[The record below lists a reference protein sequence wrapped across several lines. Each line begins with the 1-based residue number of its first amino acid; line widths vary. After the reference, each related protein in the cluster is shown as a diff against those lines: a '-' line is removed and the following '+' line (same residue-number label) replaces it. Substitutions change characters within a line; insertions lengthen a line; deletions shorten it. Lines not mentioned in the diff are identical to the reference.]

1 MNPYPSQY
9 QNTQVS
15 TSSPEQLLIMLY
27 DGAIRFVCQAQD
39 AMAAGNRKTRLE
51 KISKA
56 MAIICELA
64 NTLDHGVGGEIAE
77 NLDRLYEFMNRELL
91 QANVQDDPARL
102 VQVRNMLTGLRDT
115 WQQAIEQVQAEQAA
129 AKRKGGGQ
137 QPGVAVD
144 GPKTLSIAL

>member
-1 MNPYPSQY
+1 MNHYPRQY
-9 QNTQVS
+9 QNTQVN

-27 DGAIRFVCQAQD
+27 DGAIRFVRQAQE

-64 NTLDHGVGGEIAE
+64 NTLDHGAGGEIAG

-91 QANVQDDPARL
+91 QANVHHDAERL
-102 VQVRNMLTGLRDT
+102 VRVGEMLTGLRDT
-115 WQQAIEQVQAEQAA
+115 WRQAIEQVQAAGAA
-129 AKRKGGGQ
+129 AKGKREGRAG
-137 QPGVAVD
+137 AAAD
-144 GPKTLSIAL
+144 SPKSLSIAL